1 MKLVLAPDKCKH
13 SVECGSQFQPVHVC
27 LFSKAVVLLMQHAM
41 QLLHTT
47 AAALDIDISASA
59 FQFAWAISET
69 VAQCHVYPL
78 QHLLLGLVSKSADT
92 AAVQHLL
99 QGLVSQQTQQ

>member
-1 MKLVLAPDKCKH
+1 M
-13 SVECGSQFQPVHVC
+13 

-59 FQFAWAISET
+59 LQHLLLRLVSKSVDTAA
-69 VAQCHVYPL
+69 V
-78 QHLLLGLVSKSADT
+78 QHLLLGLVSRHSSRA
-92 AAVQHLL
+92 
-99 QGLVSQQTQQ
+99 

>member
-1 MKLVLAPDKCKH
+1 MYV
-13 SVECGSQFQPVHVC
+13 

-47 AAALDIDISASA
+47 AAALDIDVSASA

-78 QHLLLGLVSKSADT
+78 QHLLLRLVSKSADT

-99 QGLVSQQTQQ
+99 LGLVSHQTQ